1 MRSLSPA
8 ERRQR
13 AMARA
18 QVTVS
23 GNPSRGDLL
32 DRPGAV
38 HRRDALSNMAQAAAD
53 RMKAIIL
60 ADADPIRACHLR
72 KQARQAIDSALVCDR
87 LARSH
92 GFRIPSPV
100 GA

>member
-1 MRSLSPA
+1 MHSLSSA
-8 ERRQR
+8 QRRKR

-18 QVTVS
+18 KVTVS

-32 DRPGAV
+32 DRPSAV
-38 HRRDALSNMAQAAAD
+38 HRRDALSLMAQAAAD
-53 RMKAIIL
+53 RMKAILI
-60 ADADPIRACHLR
+60 ADSDPIRACYLR
-72 KQARQAIDSALVCDR
+72 KSARQAIDSALVCDR

-92 GFRIPSPV
+92 GFHLPA